1 MLDNLR
7 DQASFQDEKQ
17 PPDQIKIKEPKP
29 PKPPKPPGPR
39 QRRQYRSFDDITHMS
54 ARQRFALAVMLLII
68 VTLLGTMLLII
79 SGKIVPS
86 FLY

>member
-7 DQASFQDEKQ
+7 DQASFQEEQ
-17 PPDQIKIKEPKP
+17 KP
-29 PKPPKPPGPR
+29 PEHKKTREPR
-39 QRRQYRSFDDITHMS
+39 QRRQNRSFDEITHMT

-68 VTLLGTMLLII
+68 VTLLGIMLLII

-86 FLY
+86 FIY